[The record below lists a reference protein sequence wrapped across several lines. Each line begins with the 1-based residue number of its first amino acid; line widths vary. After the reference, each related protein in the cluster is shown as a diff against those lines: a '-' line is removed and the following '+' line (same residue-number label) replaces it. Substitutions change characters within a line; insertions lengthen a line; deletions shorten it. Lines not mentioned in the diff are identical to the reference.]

1 MDRLW
6 TATMMKNRDS
16 AVSIKNFYGT
26 ITDIEEI
33 FPDISHGMPA
43 RLSDGIIGIKNISEE
58 YFSPDIPVI

>member
-1 MDRLW
+1 
-6 TATMMKNRDS
+6 MKNRDS